1 MEVESYLEEKFPR
14 LIDGEGIEFLQA
26 VEGGGGQRP
35 VFYVPLGR
43 DGYTLA
49 HLIYKISWGYFC
61 LIFYTSADTETE
73 FVYMFI
79 SNMGWHM
86 CLQSGKSTEFSELSF
101 VILKL
106 SFLSRFPTYR
116 KSFKSVFVQ
125 YFYFLSLYLS
135 LCIFCRFFS
144 GTKSQQLLHL
154 RARILS
160 ILSLLQYKL

>member
-1 MEVESYLEEKFPR
+1 M
-14 LIDGEGIEFLQA
+14 
-26 VEGGGGQRP
+26 
-35 VFYVPLGR
+35 PLGR
-43 DGYTLA
+43 EGYTLA
-49 HLIYKISWGYFC
+49 HLIYKISRGYFC
-61 LIFYTSADTETE
+61 LFFYTSADTETE
-73 FVYMFI
+73 FVYVI
-79 SNMGWHM
+79 YVSNMGWHM
-86 CLQSGKSTEFSELSF
+86 CSQSEKSTEFSELSF

-116 KSFKSVFVQ
+116 KSFKSVLVQ

-160 ILSLLQYKL
+160 ILSLL

>member
-14 LIDGEGIEFLQA
+14 LIDGGGIEFLQA

-43 DGYTLA
+43 EGYTLA

-73 FVYMFI
+73 FVYMYV

-86 CLQSGKSTEFSELSF
+86 CLQSEKSTEFSELSF

-106 SFLSRFPTYR
+106 SFLSRFPTYC
-116 KSFKSVFVQ
+116 KSFSLFLFSTFISFHFIYHFVS
-125 YFYFLSLYLS
+125 FVVSLVERNLSSSYIS
-135 LCIFCRFFS
+135 E
-144 GTKSQQLLHL
+144 L
-154 RARILS
+154 RS
-160 ILSLLQYKL
+160 

>member
-1 MEVESYLEEKFPR
+1 MDVETYLEEKFPR
-14 LIDGEGIEFLQA
+14 LVDRGGIEFLQA

-43 DGYTLA
+43 QGYTLA

-73 FVYMFI
+73 FVYVI
-79 SNMGWHM
+79 YVSNMGWHM
-86 CLQSGKSTEFSELSF
+86 WSQSEKSTEFSELSF

-116 KSFKSVFVQ
+116 QSFKSVFVQ
-125 YFYFLSLYLS
+125 YFYFPHF
-135 LCIFCRFFS
+135 I
-144 GTKSQQLLHL
+144 
-154 RARILS
+154 
-160 ILSLLQYKL
+160 